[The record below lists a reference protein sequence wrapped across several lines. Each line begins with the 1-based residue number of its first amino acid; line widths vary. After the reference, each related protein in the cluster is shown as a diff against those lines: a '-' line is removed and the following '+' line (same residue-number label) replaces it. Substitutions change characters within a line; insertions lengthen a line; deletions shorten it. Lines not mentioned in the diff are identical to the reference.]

1 MTIDATE
8 VARQET
14 ENATAFAAGLVASPP
29 EKLDPSDRFYSVVTP
44 KDAKHHV
51 VDMEEQLEKFAPQP
65 RRKTGTY
72 SVHTAA
78 SFCDFV
84 KKHGDQ
90 AEVWADEA
98 RQKLVAVLNASHG
111 GDAPRWEDHQLHME
125 LVHTPAWKV
134 WIEHDGRLLSQ
145 EAFAEIIEARTIDIV
160 DPSAADMLEIAET
173 FHATTG
179 VEFKS
184 SKILASGERQLAY
197 IENTSASAGSN
208 KELTIP
214 KQFQLGIAPYV
225 GSVPRLMTARFR
237 YRITGGHLQLGYV
250 LERPE
255 DVLQDAFTE
264 LVTAVNINLPEDVPV
279 FYGRPAK

>member
-1 MTIDATE
+1 MTISPHEIAHQD
-8 VARQET
+8 T
-14 ENATAFAAGLVASPP
+14 ENATAFAAGLVASEPVG
-29 EKLDPSDRFYSVVTP
+29 LDDETRFYSVVTP
-44 KDAKHHV
+44 EGAQHHV
-51 VDMEEQLEKFAPQP
+51 VDLEALREKFAPTP

-72 SVHTAA
+72 NVHTAL

-84 KKHGDQ
+84 AKHEDG

-98 RQKLVAVLNASHG
+98 RQKLVGILNANLG
-111 GDAPRWEDHQLHME
+111 GDNPRWEDHQVHME
-125 LVHTPAWKV
+125 LVHTPAWTA
-134 WIEHDGRLLSQ
+134 WIEHNNRLLSQ
-145 EAFAEIIEARTIDIV
+145 EVFAELIEARTIDIV

-197 IENTSASAGSN
+197 IESTTASAGSN

-225 GSVPRLMTARFR
+225 GSAPRLITARFR
-237 YRITGGHLQLGYV
+237 YRINGGHLQLGYV

-264 LVTAVNINLPEDVPV
+264 LVTAVSTNLPEDVPV